1 VENNPSWLLPL
12 LRSRVTGAL
21 LALLY
26 LHPDRDYSLTE
37 AGKAVGAS
45 PKVMSTEAD
54 RLVTAGLVRE
64 ARRGQARLIRADTSG
79 PVSRPLTDLLAVT
92 YGPLPV
98 LGDLLSGVAGVEQAY
113 IYGSWAARY
122 LGEPGPVPND
132 VDVLVVGTA
141 DEDDLYDAAR
151 MALTAVLENRGLRP
165 TSRGGHIAPYAAVSA
180 QLDPPMGT
188 VLPSE
193 VRRAVSGSYPPGR
206 PATWGSRGVAGL
218 NGPGSRLGIRRVGF
232 AVAAAARTVGPVGLG
247 VSVHADRHDHPAGHS
262 SDSGP
267 AGRRIRFKVRSR

>member
-1 VENNPSWLLPL
+1 MVNILTSVENNPSWLLPL

-64 ARRGQARLIRADTSG
+64 ARRGQARLIRAETGG

-151 MALTAVLENRGLRP
+151 EAENRLGREVNISAVNPRYWEVPDPADSFMRHVRERP
-165 TSRGGHIAPYAAVSA
+165 
-180 QLDPPMGT
+180 L
-188 VLPSE
+188 
-193 VRRAVSGSYPPGR
+193 VRLELSQ
-206 PATWGSRGVAGL
+206 
-218 NGPGSRLGIRRVGF
+218 
-232 AVAAAARTVGPVGLG
+232 
-247 VSVHADRHDHPAGHS
+247 
-262 SDSGP
+262 
-267 AGRRIRFKVRSR
+267 